1 MQTGTEKTKART
13 IAASKLLQT
22 KAGRG
27 QIREDQATACQDALE
42 TSTSNFEPVAME
54 FLNKLEHAL
63 SEAANSD
70 DGDLEAHKAKLFQ
83 PIFDLKANAKMF
95 KYDLVSIM
103 ANIMVSFLEK
113 ITHLD
118 KDAVEIVKA
127 HHNTLT
133 LIVQK
138 KMDGTGGEAG
148 KALAKELQSA
158 CVRYFSKRK
167 GEGKTA
173 AGK

>member
-27 QIREDQATACQDALE
+27 QIREDQAAACQDALE

-54 FLNKLEHAL
+54 FLNKLERAL

-158 CVRYFSKRK
+158 CVRYFAKRK

-173 AGK
+173 AAK